1 MRNSYLLN
9 SSSGMDTSR
18 RTLYFRNRRYR
29 WTILEKKKY
38 ILHNLNFLHKH
49 IVYYAPRTRIYRI
62 QWNQYVRI
70 FLFLLLSYFI
80 QNAYLNER
88 ASYSTCN
95 HRHHLAFAYCPNHRK
110 IELNIFLY
118 FVCSKIQHS
127 HGRQYERFSAN
138 CARNLEAQQIYYCKC
153 ISNVIAFWQF
163 ARVLCLF
170 YCCVYMENGDLVRCV
185 RISNCFRYVLDGY
198 IWRACSLMLVPMTGV
213 DEFLQ
218 KS

>member
-110 IELNIFLY
+110 IELNIFCIL
-118 FVCSKIQHS
+118 FVAKYNIHTGDSMNDSLRI
-127 HGRQYERFSAN
+127 
-138 CARNLEAQQIYYCKC
+138 AR
-153 ISNVIAFWQF
+153 
-163 ARVLCLF
+163 
-170 YCCVYMENGDLVRCV
+170 G
-185 RISNCFRYVLDGY
+185 
-198 IWRACSLMLVPMTGV
+198 IWRPNRYIIANVFQTS
-213 DEFLQ
+213 
-218 KS
+218 